1 MLVELNCE
9 TDFVARGD
17 KFKELV
23 SDMAMQIA
31 ASGEVT
37 VISVDDVPADVK
49 QKEFDIEMGKED
61 IQSKPENIRCA
72 GGELLPGTASGAHAS
87 LSPCIALLVGAP
99 CMGPHMPSA

>member
-1 MLVELNCE
+1 MELNCE

-72 GGELLPGTASGAHAS
+72 GGQLLPGAASATRAS
-87 LSPCIALLVGAP
+87 LPPCIALLIYE
-99 CMGPHMPSA
+99 PSIALHTLHS